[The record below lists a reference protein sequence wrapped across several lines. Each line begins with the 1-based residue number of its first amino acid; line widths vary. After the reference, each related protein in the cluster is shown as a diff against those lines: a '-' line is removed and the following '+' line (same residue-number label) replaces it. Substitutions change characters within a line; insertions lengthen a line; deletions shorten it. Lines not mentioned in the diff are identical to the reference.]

1 MEWSLSPV
9 FGSYAIVGLI
19 AAGLFFVWFVMTD
32 SQGLSL
38 WQRTVLR
45 ALRLL
50 MILVLLLA
58 ILKPGMS
65 WTKQREPSGTVAVL
79 MDKSSS
85 MQLGSGEGPKSRWD
99 QQLELWNTLWSNRDQ
114 LGKQVKL
121 SPFLYDS
128 QLQPLG
134 ELDLGEQSKP
144 PVLPQRAEGV
154 STDIGGPLGGV
165 ANGTYSNPLMAV
177 IWMGDGAQTLSP
189 SKADPQQVAR
199 QFARQDIPIYFVGI
213 GPRGESD
220 QARDL
225 GVEGVPEQLDA
236 YTKNQIFVRGML
248 HARGAS
254 NRDVAI
260 TMKIVAKDGS
270 KRLVD
275 QTVVR
280 PTKSDQSLSF
290 QIPLIAP
297 DVGSYELQIEA
308 QPLEGEG
315 VLENNRIT
323 SYLNVRGG
331 GARVLYIEG
340 EPRTEAKFIANALL
354 ESPDMQV
361 DRLWIAREPVQKWP
375 VDLAQRIGNGVYDL
389 FILGDLDAS
398 AIGQAG
404 SKLLAD
410 QVVRG
415 AGLITLGGFHT
426 YGPGGWNQTAIADVL
441 PIAMGERTRQPL
453 DGPIDLRNHYAGPV
467 PLIPVAND
475 RLLQLGEP
483 GEDTAALWRE
493 FRPLTGANR
502 WDGIK
507 NVPGVK
513 VLLTGSAVQPLMVT
527 GIAGQGRVMSLAFD
541 STYQWLRQGKGKEF
555 KQFWRQVALWG
566 LRREAVEEGLQLS
579 MNRRRLLLQQPADVI
594 ANWIPGSA
602 QTAMPK
608 NVFLRLWKFEESQ
621 QEDIPA
627 KEIEVG
633 EFPLSVRDAASMR
646 AAFNGLATPG
656 RYEWRATTIGS
667 GGKGLESRLPF
678 VVIDQSVETM
688 QPLPDWQL
696 LGQLSKL
703 NESAGGELLSPDQGA
718 EIIRKLIERRR
729 QATETAIESFRL
741 GETTIDSWLQFLA
754 LGVLFVLQ
762 WGLRKR
768 WGVP

>member
-134 ELDLGEQSKP
+134 EFDLGEQSKP

-213 GPRGESD
+213 GPRGDSD

-513 VLLTGSAVQPLMVT
+513 VLLTGNAVQPLMVT

-627 KEIEVG
+627 KEIEIG